1 MSSNGKRVRKSAPY
15 VCGKHTP
22 PQPGDEQVGDW
33 SHSQLVRMDNRFRA
47 RLLRAFKR
55 GKENRQ
61 AAAAT
66 YDANRA
72 NLTGRPRSFGVPGY
86 RPRDAVEAPAFAAR
100 VGSA

>member
-1 MSSNGKRVRKSAPY
+1 MAKANGRPRGRPPHKNGKAAPSE
-15 VCGKHTP
+15 
-22 PQPGDEQVGDW
+22 PGDEQGAGT
-33 SHSQLVRMDNRFRA
+33 HAELIRMNNRFRT